1 MSQLLR
7 IYLKFNSKTRSCPY
21 LKGGMRDFF
30 CGIPQYLWILKSGI
44 FFPEYFLRN
53 SAPDKFLIKF
63 EKICGIPQF
72 LNMKTYGSFILLHL
86 NELEK
91 IKTYNAFK
99 KLIFIF
105 ILIDKSQ
112 SNIYLLVLKIKY

>member
-1 MSQLLR
+1 MFVLL
-7 IYLKFNSKTRSCPY
+7 FDEN
-21 LKGGMRDFF
+21 
-30 CGIPQYLWILKSGI
+30 
-44 FFPEYFLRN
+44 
-53 SAPDKFLIKF
+53 
-63 EKICGIPQF
+63 
-72 LNMKTYGSFILLHL
+72 FILLHL